1 MRNAFVALASLVV
14 LASASGCTL
23 STTTNPDGS
32 ISITGKTKTR
42 FVSDQKPVRE
52 IAFTNQTI
60 EILNDGVNPGSGSG
74 IVVIG
79 SPGATKVTATS
90 TIVAWAD
97 GAEAENAKT
106 AQKEVID
113 SFTIS
118 EAGGK
123 ITVRCGHATKDY
135 GTASVSGTGCE
146 GLTVTV
152 PAGTADAP
160 VSVVAKNGN
169 SDIEVSG
176 ITGSL
181 TADAQGAGDITASVT
196 PAKGSNITLSADFDV
211 TLKLPASFS
220 ADKVVVEGSEVDT
233 KAFEGLKSGAG
244 FGTAGTGAASISVRS
259 TGGVGKATI
268 TKQ

>member
-23 STTTNPDGS
+23 DVTA
-32 ISITGKTKTR
+32 KTKTR

-52 IAFTNQTI
+52 IAYTNQTI
-60 EILNDGVNPGSGSG
+60 EVLNDGPNPNIGAG
-74 IVVIG
+74 IVIVG
-79 SPGATKVTATS
+79 APGATKVTATS
-90 TIVAWAD
+90 DIVALAD
-97 GAEAENAKT
+97 DTEVENAKT
-106 AQKEVID
+106 AHKEVID

-118 EAGGK
+118 EANGK
-123 ITVRCGHATKDY
+123 ITVRCGHSTKDY
-135 GTASVSGTGCE
+135 GTASQSGTGCA

-160 VSVVAKNGN
+160 VSVVTKSGNG
-169 SDIEVSG
+169 SIEVSG

-181 TADAQGAGDITASVT
+181 NAEGQGAGTVAASVT
-196 PAKGSNITLSADFDV
+196 PAKGSTIALLSDFDV
-211 TLKLPASFS
+211 TLKLPANFS
-220 ADKVVVEGSEVDT
+220 ADNVVVEGDPVDVS
-233 KAFEGLKSGAG
+233 AFSGLKSGAG

-259 TGGVGKATI
+259 TGVGKATI